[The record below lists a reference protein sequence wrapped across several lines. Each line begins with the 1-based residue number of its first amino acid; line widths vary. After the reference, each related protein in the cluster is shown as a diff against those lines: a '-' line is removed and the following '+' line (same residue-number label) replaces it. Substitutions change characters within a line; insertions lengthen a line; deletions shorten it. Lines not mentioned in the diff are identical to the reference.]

1 MKIIGLVG
9 GMGSG
14 KTTVVELISE
24 IANAHIINADIVGH
38 TILKKGN
45 PAYYSVIESFGNEI
59 LNKDGEIDRKILGR
73 IVFSDKEKLKKLN
86 EITHPLIYQ
95 SIKEEISIITKKN
108 KYDYIVIDAAL
119 LIEIKL
125 TELVDQ
131 VWGVHAPL
139 ESRINRIMLRD
150 KFSKEEARGRISSQ
164 LPWTKIQEYIDIEI
178 DNSDSIYYVQEQI
191 NELLNKTYKE

>member
-45 PAYYSVIESFGNEI
+45 PAYYPVIESFGNEI